1 MGGYLFYHLETSQL
15 PNRSSFC
22 DPARRPPS
30 EALFARKS
38 FTIIGLVYSWS
49 SWMSVRSAVVSQ
61 FEQVAIEQKRTLG
74 RLTDDKR
81 LLDVGLDS
89 LGLALIVVRL
99 EEVLGFDPFDSS
111 EELLFPVTFGEF
123 VRLYE
128 SRTK

>member
-1 MGGYLFYHLETSQL
+1 LFTDPETSQL
-15 PNRSSFC
+15 PNKSHFLTSNGSRLGK
-22 DPARRPPS
+22 
-30 EALFARKS
+30 ALFARKA
-38 FTIIGLVYSWS
+38 FTIICLVYSWS

-61 FEQVAIEQKRTLG
+61 FEQVAIEQKKTLA
-74 RLTDDKR
+74 RLYDDRR

-111 EELLFPVTFGEF
+111 EDVQFPVTFGEF

-128 SRTK
+128 DRKK

>member
-1 MGGYLFYHLETSQL
+1 
-15 PNRSSFC
+15 
-22 DPARRPPS
+22 
-30 EALFARKS
+30 
-38 FTIIGLVYSWS
+38 
-49 SWMSVRSAVVSQ
+49 MSVRSAVVSQ

-99 EEVLGFDPFDSS
+99 EEMLGFDPFDSS
-111 EELLFPVTFGEF
+111 EDVLFPVTFGEF

-128 SRTK
+128 SRAK